1 MRKLEVNL
9 NEARHIQA
17 ISLTVIQIQPKLSL
31 GAIKQ
36 KQHTVAAEY
45 RVVYTALQH
54 TVHWVLFV
62 SFIFRYYSPGG
73 SFVNLSI

>member
-36 KQHTVAAEY
+36 KQHTVAA
-45 RVVYTALQH
+45 AK
-54 TVHWVLFV
+54 
-62 SFIFRYYSPGG
+62 FRW
-73 SFVNLSI
+73 NTE